1 MTSPGTLPA
10 GRAAFVDALGSE
22 IERTAERGTRLAAA
36 VVCDAEA
43 ASVDTLADIVREAA
57 KAPVYLVGPR
67 AVAVALPGTGRAEAL
82 GILARVEASCGARG
96 SAVELEAGETA
107 TQLAVRVLA
116 QPGAG
121 SAHSSPTT

>member
-1 MTSPGTLPA
+1 MTSPPTLP

-22 IERTAERGTRLAAA
+22 VERASERGTRLAAA
-36 VVCDAEA
+36 VVRDAEA
-43 ASVDTLADIVREAA
+43 ASLDTLAAVVREAA

-96 SAVELEAGETA
+96 SAAELEAGETA

-116 QPGAG
+116 REGIPRDDG
-121 SAHSSPTT
+121 S